1 MNIGINCYPTHGG
14 SGVVATELAKALGR
28 RGHDVSMI
36 SYDLPFRLDEINDN
50 VSYYEVT
57 VDQYPLM
64 KYFPYTLALASKM
77 VEVVKEK
84 DISIMHVHYAIPHSI
99 AAILAR
105 DILKKE
111 KSLKVITTLHGTDIT
126 LVGNNASFRP
136 ITNYA
141 IENSDA
147 VTAVSQ
153 FLKKEVCR
161 HFDVDCSRVEVIYNF
176 FDTGTG
182 QMPLPRCIA
191 PFCCCGKAVVV
202 HISNFRPVKRIEDVI
217 KAFYHIWKEIPATLL
232 MVGDGPDKTRASD
245 LAQELGMKKDVH
257 FMGVIKNIVPVI
269 NAANL
274 MLLPSQTES
283 FGLVILEGMSTGV
296 PVVASDVGGI
306 PEVVEHGVTG
316 YLAPPG
322 DTEAMGKYGL
332 KILTDKELY
341 KNMSEAARKRAREKF
356 HTEDIVGQYEKL
368 YERVLMQE

>member
-36 SYDLPFRLDEINDN
+36 SYDLPFRLDEINDS

-57 VDQYPLM
+57 VEQYPLM

-84 DISIMHVHYAIPHSI
+84 DISVMHVHYAIPHSI

-126 LVGNNASFRP
+126 LVGNNASFKP

-161 HFDVDCSRVEVIYNF
+161 HFDVDCSKVEVIYNF
-176 FDTGTG
+176 FDTGTDH
-182 QMPLPRCIA
+182 MPLPRCLA

-202 HISNFRPVKRIEDVI
+202 HISNFRPVKRIEDVVR
-217 KAFYHIWKEIPATLL
+217 AFYHIWKEIPATLL

-257 FMGVIKNIVPVI
+257 FMGVIKNILPVI

-274 MLLPSQTES
+274 LLLPSQTES

-296 PVVASDVGGI
+296 PVVASDTGGI

-316 YLAPPG
+316 YLAPVG

-341 KNMSEAARKRAREKF
+341 ATMSEAARKRAREKF
-356 HTEDIVGQYEKL
+356 HTDDIVAQYENL
-368 YERVLMQE
+368 YKKVSES

>member
-111 KSLKVITTLHGTDIT
+111 RPLKVITTLHGTDIT

-182 QMPLPRCIA
+182 QMPLPRCLA

-217 KAFYHIWKEIPATLL
+217 KAFYYIWKEIPATLL

-274 MLLPSQTES
+274 LLLPSQTES
-283 FGLVILEGMSTGV
+283 FGLVILEGMSSGV

-306 PEVVEHGVTG
+306 PEVVEHGITG
-316 YLAPPG
+316 YLAPAG

-356 HTEDIVGQYEKL
+356 HTEDIVSQYEKL
-368 YERVLMQE
+368 YERVLMQ